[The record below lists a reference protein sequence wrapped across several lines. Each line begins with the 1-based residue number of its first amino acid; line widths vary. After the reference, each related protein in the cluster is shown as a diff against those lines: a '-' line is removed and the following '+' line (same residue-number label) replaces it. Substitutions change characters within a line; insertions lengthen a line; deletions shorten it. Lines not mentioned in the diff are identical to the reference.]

1 MVSQFRRPYTGVRR
15 ACLLADIQKVFGLA
29 VIIAFTAFGL
39 FATVLEAFL
48 W

>member
-1 MVSQFRRPYTGVRR
+1 MVNQFRKPYTRARR
-15 ACLLADIQKVFGLA
+15 ACLLADIQKALGLA
-29 VIIAFTAFGL
+29 VIITFAAFGL